1 MKKIILSALIC
12 LALNSVFMN
21 VMAQDIVLPAPQKT
35 GGKPLMQALNER
47 KTTRD
52 FTEDKLTDQQ
62 LSNLLWAACGIN
74 RPDKRR
80 TAPSALNYQEIDLY
94 VALPGGLYVYQA
106 ESHTL
111 KFIHNRDIR
120 KYTGSQGFVSDAALN
135 IVYVADL
142 AKLRIKEGEAF
153 EDSDLFM
160 SYSNTAF
167 IGQNVYLFCASEN
180 LGCVIRG
187 SIPADRLATEMG
199 LRSNQRITL
208 AQTIGVPEE

>member
-1 MKKIILSALIC
+1 MLF
-12 LALNSVFMN
+12 NSFITN
-21 VMAQDIVLPAPQKT
+21 VLAQDITLPAPDKT
-35 GGKPLMQALNER
+35 GGKPLMQALSER

-52 FTEDKLTDQQ
+52 FTEENLTPQQ

-94 VALPGGLYVYQA
+94 IALPAGLYLYQA
-106 ESHTL
+106 DTHTL
-111 KFIHNRDIR
+111 KLIHNRDIR
-120 KYTGSQGFVSDAALN
+120 KYTGSQGFVSDAAMN
-135 IVYVADL
+135 IVYVADMG
-142 AKLRIKEGEAF
+142 KLRKKEGDVI
-153 EDSDLFM
+153 EDSDLLM
-160 SYSNTAF
+160 SYANTAF

-187 SIPADRLATEMG
+187 SIPQDKLATEMG

-208 AQTIGVPEE
+208 AQTVGVPEE

>member
-1 MKKIILSALIC
+1 MKKMIYSAILC
-12 LALNSVFMN
+12 LALNSVFIN
-21 VMAQDIVLPAPQKT
+21 VTAQDIVLPNPLKT
-35 GGKPLMQALNER
+35 GGKPLMQALSER

-74 RPDKRR
+74 RSDKRR

-94 VALPGGLYVYQA
+94 VALPQGLYVYQA

-120 KYTGSQGFVSDAALN
+120 KYTGSQGFVSGAALN

-142 AKLRIKEGEAF
+142 AKLRIKEGEGF
-153 EDSDLFM
+153 EDSELFM

-187 SIPADRLATEMG
+187 SIPKDRLATEMG
-199 LRSNQRITL
+199 LRSNQTITL

>member
-1 MKKIILSALIC
+1 MKKIIFSVIIC
-12 LALNSVFMN
+12 LILNSVFMN
-21 VMAQDIVLPAPQKT
+21 ALAQDIVLPAPQKS

-142 AKLRIKEGEAF
+142 AKLRIKEGEAY

-187 SIPADRLATEMG
+187 SIPKDRLATEMG

>member
-1 MKKIILSALIC
+1 MKKIIPVALIC
-12 LALNSVFMN
+12 LTLNSVFMI
-21 VMAQDIVLPAPQKT
+21 VTAQDIILPAPQKT

-94 VALPGGLYVYQA
+94 VTLPGGLYVYQA

-153 EDSDLFM
+153 DDSDLFM

>member
-1 MKKIILSALIC
+1 
-12 LALNSVFMN
+12 MN
-21 VMAQDIVLPAPQKT
+21 VTAQDIVLPAPQKT

-52 FTEDKLTDQQ
+52 FTEDKLSDQQ

-187 SIPADRLATEMG
+187 SIPSDRLITEMG